1 MNNKDLKLIDL
12 RIGNYLKT
20 KENAPVKRGQLEVY
34 GLDSNKNANH
44 LDLVSLGFIND
55 HDFFTSI
62 LVYLE
67 GIELTDQLILD
78 LGFEFY
84 KPLGHY
90 RFVIEDVW
98 YQIYKTEFG
107 FMFTFVNLNQD
118 ETKEMPRR
126 RVRFIHELQN
136 LMFALSKY
144 ELKFKK

>member
-1 MNNKDLKLIDL
+1 MNNIDLRLIDL

-78 LGFEFY
+78 LGFEF
-84 KPLGHY
+84 
-90 RFVIEDVW
+90 
-98 YQIYKTEFG
+98 
-107 FMFTFVNLNQD
+107 
-118 ETKEMPRR
+118 
-126 RVRFIHELQN
+126 
-136 LMFALSKY
+136 
-144 ELKFKK
+144 